1 MDLYLFNL
9 INQYAGK
16 WVCLDSIAI
25 FFARYFEYV
34 LLLSLLIFLAVGFR
48 KHWKMVIESFV
59 SAVLAR
65 VVIVNIIRFIWFKPR
80 PFVDNTVNLLIDYP
94 NKAAFPSGH
103 AAFYFALSTIIFL
116 YNKKIGI
123 LFYIASSLI
132 VVSRVFIGIHW
143 LADILAGII
152 VGVLSALLIKKVSEK
167 ISKKI

>member
-16 WVCLDSIAI
+16 WVCLDGFAI
-25 FFARYFEYV
+25 FFAKYFEYV

-48 KHWKMVIESFV
+48 KYWKMVIESLV

-65 VVIVNIIRFIWFKPR
+65 LVIVNIIRFIWFKPR
-80 PFVDNTVNLLIDYP
+80 PFIDNTVNLLIEHPD
-94 NKAAFPSGH
+94 KAAFPSGH

-123 LFYIASSLI
+123 LFYIGSSLI

-143 LADILAGII
+143 PADILAGIV
-152 VGVLSALLIKKVSEK
+152 VGVLSALLIKKVSQK
-167 ISKKI
+167 I